1 MVWTRSTAL
10 LSTIAW
16 QPSQPRCAGIRHGR
30 ARGRHSIDLPF
41 LARHGAAS
49 PLRNAWSA
57 SGSGCVPGGRKCAL
71 PLSERKERLREMMPA
86 VDCRVLF
93 LDSIAE
99 RDDTGP
105 LLNQCP

>member
-1 MVWTRSTAL
+1 
-10 LSTIAW
+10 
-16 QPSQPRCAGIRHGR
+16 
-30 ARGRHSIDLPF
+30 
-41 LARHGAAS
+41 
-49 PLRNAWSA
+49 
-57 SGSGCVPGGRKCAL
+57 
-71 PLSERKERLREMMPA
+71 MMPA